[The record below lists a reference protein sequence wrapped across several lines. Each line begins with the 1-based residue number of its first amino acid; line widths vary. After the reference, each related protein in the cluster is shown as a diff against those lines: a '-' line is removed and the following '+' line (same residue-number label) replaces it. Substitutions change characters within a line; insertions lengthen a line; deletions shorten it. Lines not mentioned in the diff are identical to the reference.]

1 MSRPP
6 RSRAARSPA
15 GAAPSLPG
23 ALDYLPLDYAG
34 LLALEED
41 LAVPLL
47 GRQPSQAGQGPAGA
61 DVARTLMELAALT
74 GHVLSVYQ
82 RQFAREAFISTAAAP
97 SSLLRHAERLGYQ
110 PDPGV
115 AASGHVVFTTKPGV
129 AGTVPARLP
138 LASTPLGEAA
148 AQTYETLD
156 DLAADHALNDL
167 VPADAAEPVTMPA
180 GQTALT
186 VAGTGLGLRPGDL
199 AVLAAPA
206 WTALVIASVGPGPD
220 GQTTVIE
227 ADRAL
232 PALAPASAPI
242 SLLARPALVARPFG
256 VTADPVLFPPKAI
269 ASATGT
275 KPATAIRTKPATRM
289 ARAVRP
295 PGGGPVLMSPP
306 ASEAY
311 WFTVSRPDGGTYL
324 PADIYLSEALPQV
337 ITGQVVVRRAGASMT
352 ALSVTAQATV
362 SVTLNREVRET
373 FPTQVVTVTPKDGG
387 GFVTSATPSTGTQ
400 TAGGHV
406 SGTVTAIQVKD
417 SAGQPVNRTQSPFPA
432 EWLGDWQVATTLAP
446 SRPSAAPVTQP
457 LILPGQLAA
466 LTPGR
471 ALVFTTSA
479 RDAAQVVTVRRAEID
494 AGADVT
500 RVWWDDLTPLPA
512 PGWTWRRGDLHILGN
527 VARISHGR
535 TIEEPLGSSDGVT
548 PFQSFPLKEN
558 PVTMLPSASGSAPEL
573 KVRVNDVAWDAVTD
587 FAGSGPDDRHYRV
600 RPGPDGATVILFGD
614 GQQGAVPPAGR
625 RNITA
630 VYRVG
635 LGLAG
640 DAAAGRIT
648 RIKRSHPLLDR
659 AVNLTAVTGGA
670 DPARPEQ
677 IRSLATRWIR
687 TFDRAVSASDL
698 ADLSLSIP
706 GIARA
711 SARFDPVRGLSLTL
725 ATPTGELPPAL
736 APIRAFLDDRRD
748 TSVPLRFVAPA
759 PRDVQLSVL
768 VTTDPAYLVEAVKAS
783 VRATLHGDS
792 ETAPGMFTFA
802 ARDLGQPA
810 FRSEVYARLEA
821 LPGVIG
827 VQVTRFGSR
836 DADGLADQIP
846 ADPDEWL
853 RLQPNDLT
861 LDTAAAG
868 RDG

>member
-1 MSRPP
+1 
-6 RSRAARSPA
+6 
-15 GAAPSLPG
+15 
-23 ALDYLPLDYAG
+23 
-34 LLALEED
+34 
-41 LAVPLL
+41 
-47 GRQPSQAGQGPAGA
+47 
-61 DVARTLMELAALT
+61 MELSALT

-82 RQFAREAFISTAAAP
+82 RQFAREAFISTAVAP
-97 SSLLRHAERLGYQ
+97 SSLLRHAQRLGYQ

-115 AASGHVVFTTKPGV
+115 AASGHIVLTTKPDV
-129 AGTVPARLP
+129 AGTIPAGLP
-138 LASTPLGEAA
+138 LASTPLGEAV

-156 DLAADHALNDL
+156 DLPADHGLNDL
-167 VPADAAEPVTMPA
+167 VPADAAEPVTVLA

-186 VAGTGLGLRPGDL
+186 VAGTGLGLEPGDL

-206 WTALVIASVGPGPD
+206 WTAFVITSVRPGPD

-227 ADRAL
+227 TDRAL
-232 PALAPASAPI
+232 PGLAPATAPI

-256 VTADPVLFPPKAI
+256 VTADPVLFPPPAI

-275 KPATAIRTKPATRM
+275 KPMTLVP
-289 ARAVRP
+289 RAARP
-295 PGGGPVLMSPP
+295 PGGGPGLKSPP
-306 ASEAY
+306 ASDAY
-311 WFTVSRPDGGTYL
+311 WFTVSRPDGAGCL
-324 PADIYLSEALPQV
+324 AADIYLSEALPQV
-337 ITGQVVVRRAGASMT
+337 ITGQTVVRRAGASMT
-352 ALSVTAQATV
+352 ALSVVAQATV
-362 SVTLNREVRET
+362 SVTLNREVQET
-373 FPTQVVTVTPKDGG
+373 FPTQVVSITPKDGG
-387 GFVTSATPSTGTQ
+387 FVTSTTPSTGTQ
-400 TAGGHV
+400 TTGGHV
-406 SGTVTAIQVKD
+406 SGTVTAVQVKD
-417 SAGQPVNRTQSPFPA
+417 STGRTVNRTQSPFPA
-432 EWLGDWQVATTLAP
+432 EWLGDWQVVTTLAP
-446 SRPSAAPVTQP
+446 SRPSAEPVQQP
-457 LILPGQLAA
+457 LVLPGQLAG

-479 RDAAQVVTVRRAEID
+479 RDAAQVVAVRRAEID
-494 AGADVT
+494 VGADVT
-500 RVWWDDLTPLPA
+500 RVWWDDVTPLPLPA

-548 PFQSFPLKEN
+548 PFQSFTLKEK

-573 KVRVNDVAWDAVTD
+573 QVRVNDVTWDAVTD
-587 FAGSGPDDRHYRV
+587 FAGSGPDDRHYQV

-630 VYRVG
+630 IYRIG
-635 LGLAG
+635 LGLEG

-736 APIRAFLDDRRD
+736 APIRAFLDERRD

-768 VTTDPAYLVEAVKAS
+768 ITTDPAYLVEAVKAS
-783 VRATLHGDS
+783 VRAALHGDNQ
-792 ETAPGMFTFA
+792 TAPGMFTFA
-802 ARDLGQPA
+802 ARDLGQPS

-853 RLQPNDLT
+853 RLQPNNLI
-861 LDTAAAG
+861 LDAAPAG
-868 RDG
+868 RD